1 MHVHVRRTL
10 PSLALL
16 AALLAGPAL
25 AAAPAANGLGQ
36 AWPNT
41 TDVSANPNWHV
52 YVFARGS
59 TRYIQIN
66 DAQGVVRGAF
76 ARTPY
81 SLVGLPIGTDAGNLS
96 TPDEPL
102 PAPASRASVQVYSGD
117 GVQAYVAPQA
127 DGTARL
133 MLVPTDCKSDPIECN
148 KGAP

>member
-1 MHVHVRRTL
+1 MHIRRTL

-16 AALLAGPAL
+16 AGLLAGPVL
-25 AAAPAANGLGQ
+25 AATPPATGLGQ
-36 AWPNT
+36 SWPNT
-41 TDVSANPNWHV
+41 PDVSTHPNWHV

-102 PAPASRASVQVYSGD
+102 PPPASRQSVQVYQGD
-117 GVQAYVAPQA
+117 GVQAFVAPQP

-133 MLVPTDCKSDPIECN
+133 MLVSSDCKADPINCN
-148 KGAP
+148 KGSP

>member
-1 MHVHVRRTL
+1 MHVRRTL

-16 AALLAGPAL
+16 AGLLAGPAL
-25 AAAPAANGLGQ
+25 AASPPSTGLGQ
-36 AWPNT
+36 SWPNA
-41 TDVSANPNWHV
+41 TDVSSSPNWHV

-66 DAQGVVRGAF
+66 DAQGTVRGAF

-81 SLVGLPIGTDAGNLS
+81 SLVGLPIGSDAGNLS

-102 PAPASRASVQVYSGD
+102 PPPASRQSVQVYQD
-117 GVQAYVAPQA
+117 DTVRAFVAPQA

-133 MLVPTDCKSDPIECN
+133 MLVPTDCKTDPIECN
-148 KGAP
+148 KGGP